1 MKDIFSNRTVAVVR
15 EITKLYE
22 EVRRGTFE
30 ELIAFYEEKG
40 APKGEVVLVLSPPT
54 TAAVN
59 ETDIDQLLRQALETH
74 KIRDA
79 CTIVAG
85 MLGIPRKQAYQ
96 RALQIVKRLPS
107 PPDEIPKDC

>member
-1 MKDIFSNRTVAVVR
+1 MR
-15 EITKLYE
+15 EMTKLYE

-40 APKGEVVLVLSPPT
+40 APKGEVVLALSPPI
-54 TAAVN
+54 AAAIN
-59 ETDIDQLLRQALETH
+59 DMDIDQLLHQALETH

-79 CTIVAG
+79 CTLVAG

-96 RALQIVKRLPS
+96 RALQIVKKLPS
-107 PPDEIPKDC
+107 PRDES